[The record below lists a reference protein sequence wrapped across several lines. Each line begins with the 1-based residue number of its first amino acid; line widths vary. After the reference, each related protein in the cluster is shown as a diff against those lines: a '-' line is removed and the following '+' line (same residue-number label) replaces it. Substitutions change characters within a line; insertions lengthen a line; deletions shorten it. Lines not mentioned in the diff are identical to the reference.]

1 MKLKRIALCF
11 TVFVLLAMASV
22 AAAASADDAFGRGLD
37 AATPASVG
45 ELTAKYGEP
54 SKVWTDN
61 GKKRMAWKLVK
72 AVSEGDR
79 LTVTALVG
87 WNFQGIRIG
96 APLSAIPF
104 EKLDAGGWV
113 QIGPTGRS
121 TTMIFRLAKSP
132 DKAKF
137 LMIDPD
143 KRQTKITGICW
154 FVDQP

>member
-1 MKLKRIALCF
+1 MKLKRITLCL
-11 TVFVLLAMASV
+11 TVLVLLAI
-22 AAAASADDAFGRGLD
+22 AAAAAAGTDDAFGRGLD

-54 SKVWTDN
+54 AKTWTEN

-79 LTVTALVG
+79 LTVTALAG

-104 EKLDAGGWV
+104 EKLEAGGWA
-113 QIGPTGRS
+113 QIGPTGHS
-121 TTMIFRLAKSP
+121 TTMIFRLTKSP

-154 FVDQP
+154 FVDRP